1 MGDWKGEE
9 RRKFPRISGKI
20 PVQYRALSNI
30 SKEDFENLGQKI
42 YNTSTKNFSSCGLC
56 IVTNEIIPPNTIL
69 EVILAFP
76 EHKIKAVGRVVWSE
90 ETEPGK
96 MQTGIDYL
104 SIENKQASAMAQ
116 SIAEFLINSYKIDD
130 EKGVAALKKTL
141 SSLFHKNK

>member
-9 RRKFPRISGKI
+9 RRTFPRISGKI
-20 PVQYRALSNI
+20 PVKYRALSNI

-42 YNTSTKNFSSCGLC
+42 YNTSTKNFSTSGLC

-69 EVILAFP
+69 EIILAFP
-76 EHKIKAVGRVVWSE
+76 EHKIKAIGRVVWSE

-96 MQTGIDYL
+96 MQTGVDYL
-104 SIENKQASAMAQ
+104 SIENNQASAMAQ

-141 SSLFHKNK
+141 TSLFYKNK